1 MASKSPAKAPA
12 RAPESVQEYRMP
24 KDVANWIDSASSRL
38 AHLTSTVERLK
49 EENAALR
56 KANKV
61 METRMMGTSQ
71 E

>member
-1 MASKSPAKAPA
+1 MASKAPAKAFASPV
-12 RAPESVQEYRMP
+12 ESTKEYRMP
-24 KDVANWIDSASSRL
+24 KDVSEWIEAAGSRITY
-38 AHLTSTVERLK
+38 LTSTVERLK

>member
-1 MASKSPAKAPA
+1 
-12 RAPESVQEYRMP
+12 MP

-38 AHLTSTVERLK
+38 AHLTSTVDRLK